1 MFPAGGHLGSD
12 ADMLDII
19 FKGDHPRTI
28 VINRLIYKCLHEE
41 MPINDSHL
49 GCRSGRIL

>member
-1 MFPAGGHLGSD
+1 MFPAVGHLGSD

-28 VINRLIYKCLHEE
+28 VTKFGSNWY
-41 MPINDSHL
+41 S
-49 GCRSGRIL
+49 RSRREDL